1 MRADA
6 TSTVHHVFARIREEE
21 KGIEGPGRC
30 GGGRGGQGT
39 GGRRCGESVR
49 EARRTWH
56 HDALHGKQGV
66 RWVTCARG
74 GELACT
80 CGVDPQGAERRAC
93 RRAFCPAKGLYGQ
106 RRLREQ
112 HARRAAHP
120 EDVETRGT
128 GCSRST
134 ARDERQSVWTDDV
147 RVDAVMVWGGLC
159 VARGGGCACGR
170 AQGRRALG
178 GRRRVGR
185 AAIGSRAVHVGV
197 RDRLTPDGRDAKV
210 LGPASGCTNID

>member
-80 CGVDPQGAERRAC
+80 CGWTRRA
-93 RRAFCPAKGLYGQ
+93 RIGAPVGGRSAQRKG
-106 RRLREQ
+106 
-112 HARRAAHP
+112 
-120 EDVETRGT
+120 
-128 GCSRST
+128 CT
-134 ARDERQSVWTDDV
+134 AREACASSTR
-147 RVDAVMVWGGLC
+147 
-159 VARGGGCACGR
+159 VARHTPR
-170 AQGRRALG
+170 AWKHA
-178 GRRRVGR
+178 
-185 AAIGSRAVHVGV
+185 
-197 RDRLTPDGRDAKV
+197 GRDARV
-210 LGPASGCTNID
+210 RRREMSGSLYGRTTSESMQ